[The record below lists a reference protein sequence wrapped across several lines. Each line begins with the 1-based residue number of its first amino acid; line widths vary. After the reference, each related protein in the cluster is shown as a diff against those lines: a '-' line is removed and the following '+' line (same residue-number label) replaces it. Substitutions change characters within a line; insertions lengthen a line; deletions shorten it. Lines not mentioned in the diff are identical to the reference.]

1 MNKKLFR
8 AAAFLTAGV
17 LWAGAAGV
25 SCAADKMQTPVSPAK
40 QGEKI
45 EIQMEYLDGRYFK
58 ERDIDLY
65 DLHLYRQYCKVH
77 HISLHYGLTVER
89 AVGATTEQGIRRD
102 SQAVGLG
109 PSYMIR
115 WEKDWS
121 SKWSGSIDG
130 TGSILAYNHAHPAGR
145 RAFGFLWRIGGLPI
159 IAMNRIPSVW
169 PICFTILLMALTRI
183 IPDIMVSDSRLGLLI
198 AFENGLPRIE
208 KTAAQNGKT
217 IPAAVFMCREDLLS
231 PYTSGNQNLM
241 EKVCS
246 SGTSGIFST
255 SSFSTLI

>member
-77 HISLHYGLTVER
+77 HVSLHYGLTVER

-130 TGSILAYNHAHPAGR
+130 TGSILAYNHAHPAGG
-145 RAFGFLWRIGGLPI
+145 RAFGFLWRIGP
-159 IAMNRIPSVW
+159 R
-169 PICFTILLMALTRI
+169 LTYHCNE
-183 IPDIMVSDSRLGLLI
+183 SDSVSLAYLFHHSSNGFNSHNPGYNGVGFSLGF
-198 AFENGLPRIE
+198 AHRF
-208 KTAAQNGKT
+208 
-217 IPAAVFMCREDLLS
+217 
-231 PYTSGNQNLM
+231 
-241 EKVCS
+241 
-246 SGTSGIFST
+246 
-255 SSFSTLI
+255 